1 MRRRTFVR
9 DFMGTVAVFAVLLLF
24 VILIIL
30 GEHYLDNF
38 KSH

>member
-9 DFMGTVAVFAVLLLF
+9 DFVGTLIVFLALLIF
-24 VILIIL
+24 VIVIIL
-30 GEHYLDNF
+30 GENYLDRF

>member
-1 MRRRTFVR
+1 MRRRTFAR
-9 DFMGTVAVFAVLLLF
+9 DLVGTLIMFAVLLAF

-38 KSH
+38 KAH